1 MQYVKLGSTGLDVS
15 RICLGCMTYGL
26 PDRGVHE
33 WTLDEEASRPLIR
46 QALEAGINFFDT
58 ANVYSDGTSEE
69 ITGRALRDF
78 ARRDE
83 VVLATKVHGRTRPGP
98 NGAGLSRKAI
108 LSEIDLSLSRLGT
121 DYVDLYQIHRYDPHT
136 PIEETMEALHD
147 LVKAGKVRYIGAS
160 SMYAWQF
167 AKHQHIAERHG
178 WTKFVSMQNHY
189 NLLYRE
195 EEREMLPL
203 CADQGV
209 GVLPW
214 SPLARGRLTRDWGT
228 ITERS
233 SNDNFGGRLYQEGDR
248 AIVEAVTR
256 IAGDRGVPRAQVG
269 LAWLLHQSTVA
280 APIVGAGKPQHIEDA
295 VAAVELELSD
305 KELAE
310 LEQPYTPHA
319 ISGHS

>member
-46 QALEAGINFFDT
+46 QALDAGINFFDT

-69 ITGRALRDF
+69 IVGRALRDF

-83 VVLATKVHGRTRPGP
+83 IVLATKVHGRMRPGP
-98 NGAGLSRKAI
+98 NGGGLSRKAV
-108 LSEIDLSLSRLGT
+108 LSELDHSLRRLGT
-121 DYVDLYQIHRYDPHT
+121 DHVDLYQIHRFDPHT
-136 PIEETMEALHD
+136 PVEETMEALHD
-147 LVKAGKVRYIGAS
+147 VVKAGKVRYIGAS

-167 AKHQHIAERHG
+167 SKMQYTAERHG
-178 WTKFVSMQNHY
+178 WTKFVSLQNHY

-203 CADQGV
+203 CADQGI

-228 ITERS
+228 RTERS
-233 SNDNFGGRLYQEGDR
+233 ATDNFGNTLYLEGDHT
-248 AIVEAVTR
+248 IVEAVSR
-256 IAGDRGVPRAQVG
+256 IAGDRGVPRAQVA
-269 LAWLLHQSTVA
+269 LAWLLHQPTVTS
-280 APIVGAGKPQHIEDA
+280 PIIGASKPRHLEDA
-295 VAAVELELSD
+295 VAAVELELTE
-305 KELAE
+305 KESAE
-310 LEQPYTPHA
+310 LERPYTPHPVA
-319 ISGHS
+319 GH

>member
-1 MQYVKLGSTGLDVS
+1 
-15 RICLGCMTYGL
+15 
-26 PDRGVHE
+26 
-33 WTLDEEASRPLIR
+33 
-46 QALEAGINFFDT
+46 
-58 ANVYSDGTSEE
+58 
-69 ITGRALRDF
+69 
-78 ARRDE
+78 
-83 VVLATKVHGRTRPGP
+83 
-98 NGAGLSRKAI
+98 
-108 LSEIDLSLSRLGT
+108 
-121 DYVDLYQIHRYDPHT
+121 
-136 PIEETMEALHD
+136 MEALHD

-167 AKHQHIAERHG
+167 AKHQHVAERHG

-228 ITERS
+228 TTERS
-233 SNDNFGGRLYQEGDR
+233 STDNFGNRLYQDGDR

-256 IAGDRGVPRAQVG
+256 IAGDRGVPRAQVA

-280 APIVGAGKPQHIEDA
+280 APIVGAAKPQHIEDA
-295 VAAVELELSD
+295 VAAVELELSE
-305 KELAE
+305 KELEE